1 MIMDISFNNFINNK
15 ALHEGGAMKWN
26 DEKPVFVNNT
36 FENNSAIYGENIAS
50 FPIRMIFNFFNKSN
64 FSRTTYLPPN
74 RNEILWNNTH
84 SNISLS
90 NISSGNSIPYVL
102 EFIVLDVYGKIVNL
116 DEGFMNNI
124 IINMIFNFY

>member
-1 MIMDISFNNFINNK
+1 
-15 ALHEGGAMKWN
+15 MKWN